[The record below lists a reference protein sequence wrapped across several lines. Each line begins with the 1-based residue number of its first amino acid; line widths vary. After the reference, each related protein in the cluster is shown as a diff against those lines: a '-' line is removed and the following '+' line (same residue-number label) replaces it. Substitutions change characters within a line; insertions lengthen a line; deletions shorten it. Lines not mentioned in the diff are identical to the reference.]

1 MKRQFIAFLMISIMA
16 LTVCSAVSVS
26 AAPTSA
32 QPQQQTG
39 TVQTSPSAYRTV
51 HVGTNELWTGWQ
63 YNYHDAYG
71 FIETGTGTHAEKSVF
86 NVLSTNL
93 AWRASSDYS
102 ETSIASV
109 GVQFRLAGK
118 ITPQQ
123 WQKLSQTPVI
133 IRTTVPYC
141 LKTTSGGAARLV
153 LEPANW
159 YYNFYPI
166 TSAQGRTVCGVG
178 TAEARLTLGN
188 VVRETSAGSGVYAG
202 VIQVFLQSYPS
213 VSPTSTTGRASGVA
227 VVSDIQ
233 LVWPKTAL

>member
-26 AAPTSA
+26 AAPTSGL
-32 QPQQQTG
+32 PQQQ
-39 TVQTSPSAYRTV
+39 TVQTSPSGSYTV
-51 HVGTNELWTGWQ
+51 HVGTNLLWTGWQ
-63 YNYHDAYG
+63 YNYHQAYG
-71 FIETGTGTHAEKSVF
+71 FIEAGTGTHAEKSVF
-86 NVLSTNL
+86 SVLSTNL
-93 AWRASSDYS
+93 AWRASSDYY

-141 LKTTSGGAARLV
+141 FKMTSGGAVRLV

-159 YYNFYPI
+159 YYNLYPI
-166 TSAQGRTVCGVG
+166 TSAQGRSVCGIG
-178 TAEARLTLGN
+178 TAQARLTLGN
-188 VVRETSAGSGVYAG
+188 IVRETSAGSGVYAG
-202 VIQVFLQSYPS
+202 VIQVVLQSYPS
-213 VSPTSTTGRASGVA
+213 ASPTSTTGSASGMAA
-227 VVSDIQ
+227 VSYIQ
-233 LVWPKTAL
+233 LVWPKTAP

>member
-32 QPQQQTG
+32 QPQQQAG
-39 TVQTSPSAYRTV
+39 TVQTSPSAYCTV

-63 YNYHDAYG
+63 DNYHEAYG
-71 FIETGTGTHAEKSVF
+71 FIEAGTGTHAEKSVF

-93 AWRASSDYS
+93 AWRASSVYS
-102 ETSIASV
+102 ETSVASV

-123 WQKLSQTPVI
+123 WQSLSQTPVI

-153 LEPANW
+153 LEPANR
-159 YYNFYPI
+159 YV
-166 TSAQGRTVCGVG
+166 Q
-178 TAEARLTLGN
+178 L
-188 VVRETSAGSGVYAG
+188 
-202 VIQVFLQSYPS
+202 
-213 VSPTSTTGRASGVA
+213 
-227 VVSDIQ
+227 VSDSIRARADR
-233 LVWPKTAL
+233 LRRRHD